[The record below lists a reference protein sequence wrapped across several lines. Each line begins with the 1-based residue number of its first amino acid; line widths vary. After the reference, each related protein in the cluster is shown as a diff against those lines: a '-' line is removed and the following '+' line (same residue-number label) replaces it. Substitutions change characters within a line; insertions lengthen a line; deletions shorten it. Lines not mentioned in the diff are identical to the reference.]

1 MGKYHDGI
9 KEIPFPMCL
18 AFFQVGA
25 WTMMMRGVENFPHN
39 LTYGPDLLRK
49 EDATGR
55 VILLLSDF
63 SEDEVEKRFLF
74 DKNSS

>member
-1 MGKYHDGI
+1 
-9 KEIPFPMCL
+9 
-18 AFFQVGA
+18 
-25 WTMMMRGVENFPHN
+25 MRGGFPSPHD
-39 LTYGPDLLRK
+39 LTYGPDLFK
-49 EDATGR
+49 KADATGR

>member
-18 AFFQVGA
+18 AHAPSWVHDDF
-25 WTMMMRGVENFPHN
+25 RGGKLPPRF
-39 LTYGPDLLRK
+39 DIRK
-49 EDATGR
+49 CVFKKADATGR

-74 DKNSS
+74 DKDSS